1 MARFTILIGI
11 VLFLLAIFAFMG
23 TGAKYPTSLIPAAFG
38 IVLGVCGALART
50 PDVKRRAVWMHI
62 AVSVGLIGYL
72 ATVKSVVD
80 FFRMESGVQFKLPIA
95 VEEKA
100 AMSVLLLIFVIAC
113 VRSFIAARRARVA
126 GA

>member
-11 VLFLLAIFAFMG
+11 ILILLAIFAFMG
-23 TGAKYPTSLIPAAFG
+23 TGAKYPTSPIPAAFG
-38 IVLGVCGALART
+38 IVLAACGALART
-50 PDVKRRAVWMHI
+50 TDLKRRALWMHI
-62 AVSVGLIGYL
+62 AVTVGLLGFL

-80 FFRMESGVQFKLPIA
+80 FFRMEGGKQFPFPIA

-100 AMSVLLLIFVIAC
+100 AMSVLLLVFVIAC
-113 VRSFIAARRARVA
+113 VRSFIAARRTRIA